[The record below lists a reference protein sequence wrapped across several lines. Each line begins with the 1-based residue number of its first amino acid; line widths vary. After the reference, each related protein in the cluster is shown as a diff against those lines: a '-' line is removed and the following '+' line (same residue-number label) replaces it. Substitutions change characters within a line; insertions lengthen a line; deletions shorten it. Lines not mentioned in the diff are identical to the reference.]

1 MKLKKIRNILCI
13 AVLLIAAAGTF
24 VLFAYPRFVE
34 PVVKYNEA
42 QSLYESGDYLRAAMQ
57 FSALGGKRDSA
68 QKAADAWCSAGE
80 AALARGD
87 AETAYACFKSA
98 GMPEAEQLRQ
108 DECFFELGKNAYA
121 AGDYN
126 RAEICFDSITDKA
139 GFAART
145 DEVRI
150 AAAESFLSAGE
161 MPQAMRCFSLCSD
174 ESKSNI
180 CRIYITQGE
189 NLLQNFEIESAYKCF
204 NGAKNNC
211 SDDALADLL
220 QKINSAW
227 ESAGQRA
234 MEAGKYE
241 IATECYSMS
250 DGFSPDEVIAER
262 DAARYEKAVEAYQ
275 KNNYLEALTL
285 LNSVSEDYEQSADM
299 IAEILKMLQSTPAA
313 GGKDFYAL
321 RNLDGTVSLTGS
333 GWKGETVS
341 WSGIRSIAVGRENFI
356 LGLRAN
362 GTVAAAGKS
371 SYDRTGVGSWTN
383 IVQVACGL
391 NHSLGLRSDGTVVSC
406 GWNYYGQRI
415 TETWAGVVYIAAG
428 NNTSYGVLSSGRVIA
443 IGDNSSGQCNVS
455 EWRGVAAVSAGY
467 MHAVGLKSDGTALA
481 CGANNSGQ
489 CNVSEWEDLT
499 MIAAGAYHTVGLK
512 SDGTLVA
519 CGSNTFGECNVSGFH
534 NVAAVSAGERFTLI
548 TFKDGSSTVVGNFD
562 AGQSNP

>member
-1 MKLKKIRNILCI
+1 MNLKKIRNLLCI

-126 RAEICFDSITDKA
+126 RAEICFDSITDKS

-161 MPQAMRCFSLCSD
+161 MSQAMRCFSLCSD

-204 NGAKNNC
+204 NGAKT
-211 SDDALADLL
+211 
-220 QKINSAW
+220 I
-227 ESAGQRA
+227 
-234 MEAGKYE
+234 
-241 IATECYSMS
+241 
-250 DGFSPDEVIAER
+250 
-262 DAARYEKAVEAYQ
+262 
-275 KNNYLEALTL
+275 ALTMRL
-285 LNSVSEDYEQSADM
+285 PTCC
-299 IAEILKMLQSTPAA
+299 K
-313 GGKDFYAL
+313 
-321 RNLDGTVSLTGS
+321 R
-333 GWKGETVS
+333 
-341 WSGIRSIAVGRENFI
+341 
-356 LGLRAN
+356 
-362 GTVAAAGKS
+362 
-371 SYDRTGVGSWTN
+371 
-383 IVQVACGL
+383 
-391 NHSLGLRSDGTVVSC
+391 
-406 GWNYYGQRI
+406 
-415 TETWAGVVYIAAG
+415 
-428 NNTSYGVLSSGRVIA
+428 
-443 IGDNSSGQCNVS
+443 
-455 EWRGVAAVSAGY
+455 
-467 MHAVGLKSDGTALA
+467 
-481 CGANNSGQ
+481 
-489 CNVSEWEDLT
+489 
-499 MIAAGAYHTVGLK
+499 
-512 SDGTLVA
+512 
-519 CGSNTFGECNVSGFH
+519 
-534 NVAAVSAGERFTLI
+534 
-548 TFKDGSSTVVGNFD
+548 
-562 AGQSNP
+562 

>member
-1 MKLKKIRNILCI
+1 MNLKKIRNILCI

-126 RAEICFDSITDKA
+126 RAEICFDSITDKS

-150 AAAESFLSAGE
+150 AAAESFLGAGE

-275 KNNYLEALTL
+275 KKNYLEALTL
-285 LNSVSEDYEQSADM
+285 LNSVSEGYEQSADM

-313 GGKDFYAL
+313 GGKDCASLHQAEATPKAPL
-321 RNLDGTVSLTGS
+321 RRAARIFMRCGILTEPFRSRVPAGRAKRSRGAGYVRSLS
-333 GWKGETVS
+333 E
-341 WSGIRSIAVGRENFI
+341 
-356 LGLRAN
+356 
-362 GTVAAAGKS
+362 GKTS
-371 SYDRTGVGSWTN
+371 FS
-383 IVQVACGL
+383 ACGRTAP
-391 NHSLGLRSDGTVVSC
+391 LRLP
-406 GWNYYGQRI
+406 
-415 TETWAGVVYIAAG
+415 G
-428 NNTSYGVLSSGRVIA
+428 NLPMTAPALV
-443 IGDNSSGQCNVS
+443 
-455 EWRGVAAVSAGY
+455 RGPISFRSPA
-467 MHAVGLKSDGTALA
+467 D
-481 CGANNSGQ
+481 
-489 CNVSEWEDLT
+489 
-499 MIAAGAYHTVGLK
+499 
-512 SDGTLVA
+512 
-519 CGSNTFGECNVSGFH
+519 
-534 NVAAVSAGERFTLI
+534 
-548 TFKDGSSTVVGNFD
+548 
-562 AGQSNP
+562 

>member
-1 MKLKKIRNILCI
+1 MNLKKIRNLLCI

-275 KNNYLEALTL
+275 KKNYLEALTL
-285 LNSVSEDYEQSADM
+285 LNSVSEGYEQSADM

-321 RNLDGTVSLTGS
+321 RNLDGPV
-333 GWKGETVS
+333 
-341 WSGIRSIAVGRENFI
+341 
-356 LGLRAN
+356 
-362 GTVAAAGKS
+362 
-371 SYDRTGVGSWTN
+371 
-383 IVQVACGL
+383 
-391 NHSLGLRSDGTVVSC
+391 
-406 GWNYYGQRI
+406 
-415 TETWAGVVYIAAG
+415 
-428 NNTSYGVLSSGRVIA
+428 
-443 IGDNSSGQCNVS
+443 
-455 EWRGVAAVSAGY
+455 
-467 MHAVGLKSDGTALA
+467 
-481 CGANNSGQ
+481 
-489 CNVSEWEDLT
+489 
-499 MIAAGAYHTVGLK
+499 
-512 SDGTLVA
+512 
-519 CGSNTFGECNVSGFH
+519 
-534 NVAAVSAGERFTLI
+534 
-548 TFKDGSSTVVGNFD
+548 
-562 AGQSNP
+562 

>member
-1 MKLKKIRNILCI
+1 MNLKKIRNILCI
-13 AVLLIAAAGTF
+13 AVLLIAAAGAF

-42 QSLYESGDYLRAAMQ
+42 QSLYESGDYLRSAMQ

-98 GMPEAEQLRQ
+98 GMPEAEQIRQ

-275 KNNYLEALTL
+275 KKNYLEALTL

-341 WSGIRSIAVGRENFI
+341 WSGIRSPAARE
-356 LGLRAN
+356 
-362 GTVAAAGKS
+362 
-371 SYDRTGVGSWTN
+371 
-383 IVQVACGL
+383 
-391 NHSLGLRSDGTVVSC
+391 
-406 GWNYYGQRI
+406 
-415 TETWAGVVYIAAG
+415 
-428 NNTSYGVLSSGRVIA
+428 
-443 IGDNSSGQCNVS
+443 
-455 EWRGVAAVSAGY
+455 
-467 MHAVGLKSDGTALA
+467 
-481 CGANNSGQ
+481 
-489 CNVSEWEDLT
+489 
-499 MIAAGAYHTVGLK
+499 
-512 SDGTLVA
+512 
-519 CGSNTFGECNVSGFH
+519 
-534 NVAAVSAGERFTLI
+534 
-548 TFKDGSSTVVGNFD
+548 
-562 AGQSNP
+562 